1 MTDIATE
8 VRAYADAAKA
18 KNEAARQR
26 VRAAAPDFF
35 ALIDRHYD
43 HARQSAKLRAL
54 VTADGQEF
62 GAVTDDMRARA
73 RG

>member
-1 MTDIATE
+1 M
-8 VRAYADAAKA
+8 K
-18 KNEAARQR
+18 

-35 ALIDRHYD
+35 ALIDRHCG
-43 HARQSAKLRAL
+43 HARQSVKLRAL

-62 GAVTDDMRARA
+62 GAVTDDMRARV